1 MQGLSKGLIR
11 LNRHVATDDG
21 TLRAKVQLL
30 KGIPGHRQNP
40 YGGLNIGIL
49 ELETPTPGTR
59 PALRFFLYS
68 HFGDEP
74 VCVYR
79 SPLV

>member
-1 MQGLSKGLIR
+1 
-11 LNRHVATDDG
+11 
-21 TLRAKVQLL
+21 LL
-30 KGIPGHRQNP
+30 KGIAGHRQNP

-49 ELETPTPGTR
+49 ELETPTPGTP

-68 HFGDEP
+68 HLGDEP